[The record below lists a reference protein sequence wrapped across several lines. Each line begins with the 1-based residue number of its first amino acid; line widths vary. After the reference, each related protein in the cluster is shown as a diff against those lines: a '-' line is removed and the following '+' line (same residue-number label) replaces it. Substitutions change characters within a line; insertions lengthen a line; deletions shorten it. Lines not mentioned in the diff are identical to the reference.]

1 MYRQMLSRRLTLMTM
16 KFDAL
21 SGRARYWNKVPTS
34 TPVGQG
40 TKEGEAVATVLAKA
54 EKQLLWQTQAGG
66 VIVVTADLGRGFET
80 RVLGGDLDG
89 WVVAAQT
96 RAQAGYNHKW
106 VAQLVSDN
114 ESPSGLRRRE
124 EAEAN

>member
-1 MYRQMLSRRLTLMTM
+1 MLE
-16 KFDAL
+16 
-21 SGRARYWNKVPTS
+21 PT
-34 TPVGQG
+34 
-40 TKEGEAVATVLAKA
+40 AVSVLAKA

-106 VAQLVSDN
+106 VTQLVADN